1 MTAKQIYEAVLTE
14 LNKLQAPS
22 ITLGDFNYFVNKGI
36 SQYMNRKYNVY
47 DTTQQT
53 SDDMRVLKS
62 STILTPQKAGVYSA
76 DEDDDIINKLY
87 GNIYEV
93 NLPDDYFHILN
104 CICIYQSTSAHSCIK
119 KDAVVQYGA
128 NRLTSDMWGEVM
140 NNYYMKPSYKRPYY
154 YLHNVNT
161 ELNTPTN
168 PIVLDSNGQLISGT
182 DFSNAPDDKP
192 NIPDTPPTPTQTY
205 TVYYIEEFSPK
216 DLKEGYK
223 FSFEDERVKSKTITN
238 TFTLKYKGYCLP
250 LIIPQDKQIKSI
262 EVSNFDQTTL
272 YKDRIF
278 TDYEGTINK
287 GENTYKI
294 IYLGL
299 GVLMEGEFTIK
310 LA

>member
-22 ITLGDFNYFVNKGI
+22 ITLGDFNYFANKGI

-168 PIVLDSNGQLISGT
+168 PIVLDNNGQLISGT
-182 DFSNAPDDKP
+182 DFSNAPDEKP
-192 NIPDTPPTPTQTY
+192 DIPDTPPTPTQTY
-205 TVYYIEEFSPK
+205 KVYYIK
-216 DLKEGYK
+216 DFDPSILGNYV
-223 FSFEDERVKSKTITN
+223 FSFEDATSQTITN
-238 TFTLKYKGYCLP
+238 TFTLDYEGHCLP
-250 LIIPQDKQIKSI
+250 FIIPTDKEIDSI
-262 EVSNFDQTTL
+262 EINGLNQMILYTNRVYTT
-272 YKDRIF
+272 
-278 TDYEGTINK
+278 YEGTINQ
-287 GENTYKI
+287 GETTYQI
-294 IYLGL
+294 IYLGIGPPIGGKL
-299 GVLMEGEFTIK
+299 VIK
-310 LA
+310 LK